1 MMDVNERE
9 VAVMKR
15 VLLKL
20 CGGAALTALIIG
32 LLLAVVLTA
41 EPIEDVRLGEQQ
53 IRDIRWVEMER
64 PGGEKLRLKREQSQ
78 ALAELLNGLDVKRD
92 ETVQKC
98 GTQWFAAGS
107 RVRAKFRLWNGEEE
121 KLVFSEGALLFWE
134 DGRTIRFDLTK
145 QSAYRWKTFLNDLWG
160 DGLYDEE
167 LLCV

>member
-1 MMDVNERE
+1 
-9 VAVMKR
+9 MKR

-20 CGGAALTALIIG
+20 CGGAVLAALIIG

-41 EPIEDVRLGEQQ
+41 KPIEDVRLGEQQ

-78 ALAELLNGLDVKRD
+78 ALTELLNGLDVKRD

-107 RVRAKFRLWNGEEE
+107 QVRAKFRLWNGEEE
-121 KLVFSEGALLFWE
+121 KLVFSEEALLFWE

-145 QSAYRWKTFLNDLWG
+145 QDAYRWKSFLNDLWG
-160 DGLYDEE
+160 NGIYDEE